1 MRALDTIQYL
11 KSIQRVTSQD
21 PVLPAANLGM
31 VNSFDGMVGKPG
43 FVYQG
48 YAQVF
53 QTRKVVVGQGQA
65 VSPDLKVNSLL
76 QLNQFIYL
84 TPLKLLGGN
93 LAFTLYVH
101 EML

>member
-1 MRALDTIQYL
+1 MVLLSFAG
-11 KSIQRVTSQD
+11 SAAQD
-21 PVLPAANLGM
+21 PVLPATNLGI

-43 FVYQG
+43 FAYQG

-53 QTRKVVVGQGQA
+53 QTRKVVAGQGQA

-84 TPLKLLGGN
+84 TPLKLLGAN